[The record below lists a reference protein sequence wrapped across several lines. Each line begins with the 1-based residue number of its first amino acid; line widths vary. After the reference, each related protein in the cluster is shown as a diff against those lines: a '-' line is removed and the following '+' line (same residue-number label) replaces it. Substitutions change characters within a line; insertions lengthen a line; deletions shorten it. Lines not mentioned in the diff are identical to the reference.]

1 MTNRFRWVGP
11 AVALAVALAAACS
24 GPADDVGQL
33 EEQQPDKYA
42 DLTWETVQDSADRHS
57 AMGGFSDP
65 EAVRYDPDQ
74 DVWFVSN
81 WNGDSDVRDGNGFIS
96 RVSAETG
103 AIVSLKFAQGTAERP
118 LHAPRGMYI
127 VGDTLWVA
135 DIDGIHGFDRRTG
148 ASLTFLDLTSFQ
160 PGFLNDVARGPDGA
174 LYVTDTGKS
183 SVYRIHGGDQAVALA
198 EASLGNPNG
207 ITWDATRNLL
217 VMVPWD
223 PGFRVNTWKVGQAPV
238 GFGPRS
244 TPGRLDGI
252 EPFDKRLLVASQSD
266 STIMLMDGGTAKAII
281 KVMGAPADIGVDTK
295 RRRVAVPYIA
305 LNRVDIWQLPLK
317 D

>member
-1 MTNRFRWVGP
+1 
-11 AVALAVALAAACS
+11 VAGTVVLAVMTAGCS
-24 GPADDVGQL
+24 GPSDDLGQGT
-33 EEQQPDKYA
+33 EPYA
-42 DLTWETVQDSADRHS
+42 DLTWESVQDSARRHS
-57 AMGGFSDP
+57 VVTGFSGP

-81 WNGDSDVRDGNGFIS
+81 FNGDGGARDGNGFIS
-96 RVSAETG
+96 RVSAASG
-103 AIVSLKFAQGTAERP
+103 AVEDLHFAQGTPDRP

-135 DIDGIHGFDRRTG
+135 DADGVHGFNRRSG
-148 ASLTFLDLTSFQ
+148 ASLAFVDFTSLE
-160 PGFLNDVARGPDGA
+160 PGFLNDVALGPDGA

-183 SVYRIHGGDQAVALA
+183 SVYRIDGREVSVALA
-198 EASLGNPNG
+198 DTALGNPNG

-223 PGFRVNTWKVGQAPV
+223 PGFRVNTWRVGQPPV

-252 EPFDKRLLVASQSD
+252 EPIDRRLLLASQSD
-266 STIMLMDGGTAKAII
+266 STIVLMDGGITRAII
-281 KVMGAPADIGVDTK
+281 RVPGAPADIGVDTK

-317 D
+317 N

>member
-1 MTNRFRWVGP
+1 MEKQPRRAAGGMLLVA
-11 AVALAVALAAACS
+11 AVAACT
-24 GPADDVGQL
+24 GPADHEGQ
-33 EEQQPDKYA
+33 EQDPGPYA
-42 DLTWETVQDSADRHS
+42 DLTWESVQDSTQRH
-57 AMGGFSDP
+57 AFIGGFSGP

-81 WNGDSDVRDGNGFIS
+81 FDGDGGGRDGNGFIS
-96 RVSAETG
+96 RVSAESGTM
-103 AIVSLKFAQGTAERP
+103 VSLRFAQGTAERP

-135 DIDGIHGFDRRTG
+135 DIDGLHGFDRRSG
-148 ASLTFLDLTSFQ
+148 ASLTFVDLTSLE

-183 SVYRIHGGDQAVALA
+183 SVYRIADGEASVALA
-198 EASLGNPNG
+198 DEALGSPNG
-207 ITWDATRNLL
+207 ITWDTTRNLL

-223 PGFRVNTWKVGQAPV
+223 PGFRVTTWRVGEAPV
-238 GFGPRS
+238 GFGPRT

-252 EPFDKRLLVASQSD
+252 EPIDRRLLMASQSD
-266 STIMLMDGGTAKAII
+266 STIVLMDGGIARPII
-281 KVMGAPADIGVDTK
+281 KVMGAPADIGVDTR

-305 LNRVDIWQLPLK
+305 LNRVDIWQLPLEN
-317 D
+317 

>member
-1 MTNRFRWVGP
+1 MTNGLRWVVGC
-11 AVALAVALAAACS
+11 VALAALVASACS
-24 GPADDVGQL
+24 GPADDVGQAGD
-33 EEQQPDKYA
+33 QASDRYA
-42 DLTWETVQDSADRHS
+42 NLTWETVQDSTDRHAFVAGLS
-57 AMGGFSDP
+57 GP

-81 WNGDSDVRDGNGFIS
+81 FNGDGGQRDGNGFIT
-96 RVSAETG
+96 RVSAET
-103 AIVSLKFAQGTAERP
+103 ATVESLRFAQGTPERP

-127 VGDTLWVA
+127 VGETLWVA

-148 ASLTFLDLTSFQ
+148 ASQTFVDLTSFA
-160 PGFLNDVARGPDGA
+160 PGVLNDVARGPDGA

-183 SVYRIHGGDQAVALA
+183 SVYRIAGGEASVALA
-198 EASLGNPNG
+198 DPGLGNPNG
-207 ITWDATRNLL
+207 ITWDATRSLL
-217 VMVPWD
+217 VLVPWD
-223 PGFRVNTWKVGQAPV
+223 PGRRVNTWRVGEAPV

-252 EPFDKRLLVASQSD
+252 ESIDKRLLVASQTD
-266 STIMLMDGGTAKAII
+266 STIVLMDAGITKAII
-281 KVMGAPADIGVDTK
+281 KTMGAPADIGVDTK
-295 RRRVAVPYIA
+295 RRRVAVPYIG